1 MMFAFAGSDFPGWD
15 ADNPFDNVVEPGLD
29 THAGVGR
36 QVAWSGSASAEALD
50 MLSAMSL
57 AATSSERVELM
68 ATIEIDGR
76 ARGGVLSGETILLDG
91 AGQTMSIPDLL
102 NRPEG
107 TTAVVTMA
115 PAGHAVRLV
124 MDRDGDGVLNHDE
137 WLAGSDPRDPSSVPV
152 PCPTDL
158 NGDGDVGFSDVVQV
172 LSGWGVCAACPED
185 LTGEG
190 TVDFADLLEVLSSF
204 GPC

>member
-1 MMFAFAGSDFPGWD
+1 MA
-15 ADNPFDNVVEPGLD
+15 EP
-29 THAGVGR
+29 
-36 QVAWSGSASAEALD
+36 E
-50 MLSAMSL
+50 
-57 AATSSERVELM
+57 
-68 ATIEIDGR
+68 
-76 ARGGVLSGETILLDG
+76 GGVLSGESILLDA

-152 PCPTDL
+152 PSTDL

-172 LSGWGVCAACPED
+172 LSSWGVCCMSED
-185 LTGEG
+185 LTGKVRS
-190 TVDFADLLEVLSSF
+190 TLPIFLKSCPALDLADTFCQRQLLFEDLVRRLKRVVV
-204 GPC
+204 

>member
-1 MMFAFAGSDFPGWD
+1 
-15 ADNPFDNVVEPGLD
+15 
-29 THAGVGR
+29 
-36 QVAWSGSASAEALD
+36 
-50 MLSAMSL
+50 MS
-57 AATSSERVELM
+57 S
-68 ATIEIDGR
+68 
-76 ARGGVLSGETILLDG
+76 
-91 AGQTMSIPDLL
+91 PDWV

-172 LSGWGVCAACPED
+172 LSSWGVCAACPED